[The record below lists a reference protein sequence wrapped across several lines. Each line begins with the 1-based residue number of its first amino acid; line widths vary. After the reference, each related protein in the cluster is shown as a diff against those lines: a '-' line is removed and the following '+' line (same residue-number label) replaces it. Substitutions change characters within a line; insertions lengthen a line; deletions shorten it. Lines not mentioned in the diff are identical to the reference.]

1 MTAILTVREQVALFL
16 FTVLLLAI
24 AILWAGDVLLEKYD
38 EFKSRERVW
47 REIEI
52 RSSRE
57 RHPSFQVSVFDQD
70 REENRY

>member
-57 RHPSFQVSVFDQD
+57 RHPSFRASLYDWEKEV
-70 REENRY
+70 N

>member
-1 MTAILTVREQVALFL
+1 MHWFVFMFLLVAGSGAIGI
-16 FTVLLLAI
+16 LLLLDLI
-24 AILWAGDVLLEKYD
+24 MEHYD
-38 EFKSRERVW
+38 DYKSRERVW

-70 REENRY
+70 AISQKGGGPNK